1 MRKSIRFLQTM
12 LILIAALAGL
22 ILVDLVPFVL
32 GDWLRLV
39 GWLPGAIGLGIIMYL
54 AGILCFIALGLT
66 IIVLQSLTKTSFGAP
81 LVRQRL
87 HWIQGLLWGINGL
100 QLLCLPGWWRYAYVS
115 RTPQVLTFN
124 LVFFLGV
131 FSLGVLAYLL
141 RQLSQQQATL
151 GSNEVT
157 R

>member
-1 MRKSIRFLQTM
+1 MKKSIRFLQVM

-39 GWLPGAIGLGIIMYL
+39 GWLPGAIGLGVFMYL

-66 IIVLQSLTKTSFGAP
+66 IIVLQSLIKTSFGAP

-87 HWIQGLLWGINGL
+87 RWIQGLLWGINGL

-124 LVFFLGV
+124 LAFFLGV

-141 RQLSQQQATL
+141 RQLSLQQAAS